1 MHLTFHGVYE
11 TMWSVSDLNSRWGT
25 EIAGLVADVSFMTH
39 LDTQIKLFV
48 RLVACSP
55 PPPPPPRY
63 YQFLFLS
70 FSYRHGVTTATQQS
84 FTTCN
89 DQTC

>member
-1 MHLTFHGVYE
+1 MHFPFHGVYE
-11 TMWSVSDLNSRWGT
+11 TMWSVSDLKTVEWGT
-25 EIAGLVADVSFMTH
+25 VIAGLVADVGMTH

-55 PPPPPPRY
+55 PPPPQ

-84 FTTCN
+84 STTCN